1 MDRNINNKKN
11 ILIII
16 IISVLYISIGYSLLR
31 QNITTTGTTI
41 NPYIIDWFTN
51 YFLKYLLELLQLKK

>member
-11 ILIII
+11 ILIIL
-16 IISVLYISIGYSLLR
+16 IISVLYISIGYSFLG
-31 QNITTTGTTI
+31 QNITTTGTTT
-41 NPYIIDWFTN
+41 NPYIIDWFTY

>member
-11 ILIII
+11 ILIIL
-16 IISVLYISIGYSLLR
+16 IISVLYISIGYSFLG
-31 QNITTTGTTI
+31 QNITTTETTI
-41 NPYIIDWFTN
+41 NPYIIDWFTY

>member
-11 ILIII
+11 ILIIL
-16 IISVLYISIGYSLLR
+16 IISVLYISIGYSFLG

-41 NPYIIDWFTN
+41 NPYIID
-51 YFLKYLLELLQLKK
+51 